1 MQDLTGYLSPSLGL
15 KFTDVPGGLAAI
27 SKVPACILETAM
39 CVMGIYMDLWFVTL
53 WLYDTFSY

>member
-27 SKVPACILETAM
+27 SKVPACILETAV
-39 CVMGIYMDLWFVTL
+39 CVMGVYMDL
-53 WLYDTFSY
+53 